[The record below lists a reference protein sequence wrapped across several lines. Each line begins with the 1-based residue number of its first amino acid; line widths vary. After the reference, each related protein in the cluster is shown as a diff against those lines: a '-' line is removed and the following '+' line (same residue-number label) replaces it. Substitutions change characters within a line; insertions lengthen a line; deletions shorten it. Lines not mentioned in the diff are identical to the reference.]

1 MDNVL
6 GTIAGPLRMKL
17 SKRAGDPFSDA
28 KKREVLRSK
37 LKDLEK
43 EIMGEDVIADKVAL
57 HDTISYMRRQ
67 RELCGTDIDLAY
79 PVQPPYSFVEV
90 SFDQKEGEYR
100 YYIREPR
107 LTAKDVGLIED
118 VKRKMEATMDQEEI
132 PNDEGNVFCRS
143 PKMSAFIKRRYLEVL
158 DLFDISVE
166 QKRNPIYLYYIERD
180 LIGLSRC
187 DVVLNDPFVEDVSC
201 NGAGLPLF
209 VYHRV
214 FGSMKTNVVF
224 PDDIELNRF
233 VVKLAQVSGRHVSI
247 YQPILDATLCD
258 GSRINLTLGSEV
270 TKRGSTFTV
279 RKFSYDPIS
288 PIDLIKFGSV
298 SSEQLAYF
306 WTLIENKR
314 SMLVS
319 GGTASGK
326 TTLMNALCMF
336 IRPEDTIVSIEDTP
350 EIPIEHTN
358 WIQSVSRSGYGMAG
372 SGGSNAGGASGISS
386 QGGSI
391 PGSITL
397 FDLLVAALRQ
407 RPEYIIVGEVRGK
420 EAFTLFQAIAVGHA
434 SMGTIHAGGIDEL
447 MHRIENE
454 PMNIPRVLFQSL
466 DAVAFQG
473 QVIYNGRRVR
483 RVKSVSEVL
492 EIEPTTNDLLTNE
505 VFAWNP
511 YNDRFEY
518 NGHSYVLESIA
529 KETGRPVDRLMSEM
543 ARKKFFLDEIHRLG
557 ISYYKDVSDAIGAY
571 YVDPE
576 NAFAELTSKK
586 HR

>member
-1 MDNVL
+1 MGSEL
-6 GTIAGPLRMKL
+6 GTVPATYKL
-17 SKRAGDPFSDA
+17 KKGKRADPLPDIT
-28 KKREVLRSK
+28 KKETLRSK
-37 LKDLEK
+37 LRDLEN
-43 EIMGEDVIADKVAL
+43 EMAGEDAEPEKIAL
-57 HDTISYMRRQ
+57 HDVISYMRRQ
-67 RELCGTDIDLAY
+67 RELRGTTIDLAY
-79 PVQPPYSFVEV
+79 PVRPPYSFIHID
-90 SFDQKEGEYR
+90 FDQNEGEYH
-100 YYIREPR
+100 YHVREPR
-107 LTAKDVGLIED
+107 LTADDRSLLDDIKD
-118 VKRKMEATMDQEEI
+118 KMEATMDQVEI
-132 PNDEGNVFCRS
+132 PTDDGNVFCRS
-143 PKMSAFIKRRYLEVL
+143 PRMSAFIKRRYSDVL
-158 DLFDISVE
+158 DLFNIVVDGR
-166 QKRNPIYLYYIERD
+166 KNPIYLYYLERD

-187 DVVLNDPFVEDVSC
+187 DVVLNDPMVEDISC
-201 NGAGLPLF
+201 NGSGLPLF
-209 VYHRV
+209 VFHRV
-214 FGSMKTNVVF
+214 FGSMRTNIVF

-336 IRPEDTIVSIEDTP
+336 IRPEDKIVSIEDTP
-350 EIPIEHTN
+350 EIQIEHTN
-358 WIQSVSRSGYGMAG
+358 WIQSVSRSGYGLAGAGSGSSASSVSGVSG
-372 SGGSNAGGASGISS
+372 SGGST
-386 QGGSI
+386 

-397 FDLLVAALRQ
+397 FDLLIAALRQ

-434 SMGTIHAGGIDEL
+434 SMGTVHAGGIDEL

-473 QVIYNGRRVR
+473 QVIFDGRKVR
-483 RVKSVSEVL
+483 RVKNVTEVL
-492 EIEPTTNDLLTNE
+492 EIDPESNNMLTNE
-505 VFAWNP
+505 VFTWNP
-511 YNDRFEY
+511 YNDSFDYKGR
-518 NGHSYVLESIA
+518 SYVIEGIARES
-529 KETGRPVDRLMSEM
+529 GRPLDKIVREM
-543 ARKKFFLDEIHRLG
+543 ARKKRFIDEICRLG
-557 ISYYKDVSDAIGAY
+557 IAYYKDVSDAIGAY

-576 NAFAELTSKK
+576 NAFKEIETRK
-586 HR
+586 RR